1 MVKLQSNP
9 VPSIRITSSY
19 GNRIHPI
26 TNKPQFHR
34 GIDLGKQYRNYPLK
48 DPVFAVSDGT
58 IIKQGYDKN
67 RGNYIYI
74 QHPGY
79 ISLYQHLHSYF
90 TRPGYKV
97 KAGQII
103 GLMGS
108 TGDSTAEHLHFE
120 ILMENYYAIDPQ
132 PYLLKE

>member
-1 MVKLQSNP
+1 M
-9 VPSIRITSSY
+9 PSIIPK
-19 GNRIHPI
+19 NRWIICLPI

-34 GIDLGKQYRNYPLK
+34 GIDLGKQYCNYPLR
-48 DPVFAVSDGT
+48 DPVFSVSDGT

-67 RGNYIYI
+67 RGNHIYI

-90 TRPGYKV
+90 TKIGYKV
-97 KAGQII
+97 KAGQTI

-108 TGDSTAEHLHFE
+108 TGDSAADHLHFE
-120 ILMENYYAIDPQ
+120 IIIQNQSVDPE
-132 PYLLKE
+132 PYLTKE